1 MSPQESSGNI
11 PHTHTPTHNT
21 HIGMSVY
28 VCMHVYVHVCSLLI
42 VVLLIFPPLVMDL
55 FNSYFLQ
62 LPQFSYR
69 SDFQKIMIR
78 VGLLNITEFNMFLGK
93 PDNHNN
99 ILKNILT
106 TNSHNNYYQI
116 VQDKSLA
123 QVIINKVVTQ
133 FYLIDPDCENA
144 TCFITS
150 QVNLY

>member
-1 MSPQESSGNI
+1 
-11 PHTHTPTHNT
+11 
-21 HIGMSVY
+21 MSVY

-62 LPQFSYR
+62 LPQFSYH

-106 TNSHNNYYQI
+106 TNSHNNYY
-116 VQDKSLA
+116 
-123 QVIINKVVTQ
+123 
-133 FYLIDPDCENA
+133 
-144 TCFITS
+144 
-150 QVNLY
+150 